1 LSAAAVAAA
10 HPELAQRQT
19 QEYIKAVAV
28 ALADLLPD
36 QQPLLQ
42 RATLLQSETEE
53 AQMET
58 IHLRLA

>member
-1 LSAAAVAAA
+1 
-10 HPELAQRQT
+10 
-19 QEYIKAVAV
+19 VAV

-42 RATLLQSETEE
+42 LTTLLQSETEE